1 MERKDDHTDSIELK
15 RQINELRN
23 ENLRLR
29 ALLDEYKNKEQSI
42 SNAIIASIEH
52 ANQLEASRKKLYTL
66 DIQRSRLMYLR
77 MEQVINELYRK
88 YPELKKDMKL
98 KDLSERFKS
107 MVYNDLNEKTTE
119 NISFGLK
126 KQPVIDD
133 PIKKLLR
140 NIIDC
145 FETKKAEEKAHRSS
159 NARFTTTSFATEKTT
174 KKFISILKKRATSLH
189 ARGFVFALSE
199 TRAHSES
206 VLIRLLTVLRRKP
219 RIIPVSLT

>member
-1 MERKDDHTDSIELK
+1 MEKKDDYSNSIELK

-52 ANQLEASRKKLYTL
+52 ANQLEASRKKLYSL

-107 MVYNDLNEKTTE
+107 MVFNDLNEKNTE
-119 NISFGLK
+119 SISFGLK

-145 FETKKAEEKAHRSS
+145 FDSKKAEEKPVGKTGVITNVTSS
-159 NARFTTTSFATEKTT
+159 GFDFEEALHPTMQLDE
-174 KKFISILKKRATSLH
+174 ILKAFNLGEDK
-189 ARGFVFALSE
+189 G
-199 TRAHSES
+199 
-206 VLIRLLTVLRRKP
+206 KK
-219 RIIPVSLT
+219 

>member
-1 MERKDDHTDSIELK
+1 MEKKDDYSNSIELK

-52 ANQLEASRKKLYTL
+52 ANQLEASRKKLYSL

-107 MVYNDLNEKTTE
+107 MVFNDLNEKNTE
-119 NISFGLK
+119 SISFSLK

-145 FETKKAEEKAHRSS
+145 FDSKKTEEKPVGKTGVITNVTSS
-159 NARFTTTSFATEKTT
+159 GFDFEEALHPTMQLDE
-174 KKFISILKKRATSLH
+174 ILKAFNLGEDK
-189 ARGFVFALSE
+189 G
-199 TRAHSES
+199 
-206 VLIRLLTVLRRKP
+206 KK
-219 RIIPVSLT
+219 